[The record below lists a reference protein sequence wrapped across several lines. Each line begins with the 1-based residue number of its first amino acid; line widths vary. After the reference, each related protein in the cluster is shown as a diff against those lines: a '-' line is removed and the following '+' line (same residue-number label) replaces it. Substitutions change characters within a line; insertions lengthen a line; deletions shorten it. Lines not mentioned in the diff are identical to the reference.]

1 MELRTDFI
9 DTSNIKDFGD
19 KWREAWHHNHKLKR
33 INRGIS
39 LRGLGQFLLER
50 GFTHITVEYEG
61 SGDSGDTYLSEGFMS
76 KEHFD
81 RRGSE
86 SKWGGNGEQCT
97 NYGPEP
103 QEGTRYQTKLQEL
116 YKTYKEYNDKADFGS
131 DGYELHYVLSSMIGY
146 DWYNNDGGR
155 GELIWDLKKEKVF
168 VDGYQYYQGEVE
180 CQETYFLDGKEPK
193 TKYKDQS

>member
-19 KWREAWHHNHKLKR
+19 KWREDWNHNHKLKR

-39 LRGLGQFLLER
+39 LRGLGNFLLDR
-50 GFTHITVEYEG
+50 GFSHITVEYEG

-76 KEHFD
+76 KEDFD
-81 RRGSE
+81 GRSGQYS
-86 SKWGGNGEQCT
+86 NGEQCT
-97 NYGPEP
+97 NYGPKP
-103 QEGTRYQTKLQEL
+103 QDGTRYQKKLQEL
-116 YKTYKEYNDKADFGS
+116 YQTYKEYNDKADFGN
-131 DGYELHYVLSSMIGY
+131 DGDELHYVLSSMIGY

-155 GELIWDLKKEKVF
+155 GELIWDLKKEKIF

-193 TKYKDQS
+193 TKYTDS

>member
-9 DTSNIKDFGD
+9 DMDKIKNFGD
-19 KWREAWHHNHKLKR
+19 EWHKAWHHNDKIKR
-33 INRGIS
+33 INRGMS

-61 SGDSGDTYLSEGFMS
+61 SGDSGDTYFSEGFMS
-76 KEHFD
+76 KKDFD
-81 RRGSE
+81 ARGADY
-86 SKWGGNGEQCT
+86 GNGECVNEYAKIDQ
-97 NYGPEP
+97 
-103 QEGTRYQTKLQEL
+103 GTRYQTKLKEL
-116 YKTYKEYNDKADFGS
+116 FKTYKEYNTEAEFGRNNE
-131 DGYELHYVLSSMIGY
+131 DLHWVLAGIIGY

-193 TKYKDQS
+193 TKYTDS

>member
-9 DTSNIKDFGD
+9 DTKGLEFNDP
-19 KWREAWHHNHKLKR
+19 KWSEAWHHNNKIKR

-76 KEHFD
+76 KEDFD
-81 RRGSE
+81 GRAGQYS
-86 SKWGGNGEQCT
+86 NGEQCS
-97 NYGPEP
+97 NYGPDP
-103 QEGTRYQTKLQEL
+103 QDGTRYQKKLQEL
-116 YKTYKEYNDKADFGS
+116 YKTYKEYNNKADFGN
-131 DGYELHYVLSSMIGY
+131 DGDELHYVLSSMIGY

-155 GELIWDLKKEKVF
+155 GELIWDLKKEKIF

-193 TKYKDQS
+193 TKYTDS